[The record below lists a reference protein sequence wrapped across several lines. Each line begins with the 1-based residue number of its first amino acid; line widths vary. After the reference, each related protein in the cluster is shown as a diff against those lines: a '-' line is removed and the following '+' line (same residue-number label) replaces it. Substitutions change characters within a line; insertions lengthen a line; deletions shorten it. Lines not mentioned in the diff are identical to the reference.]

1 MLSRMRWPLQSLRLR
16 VKDLDAE
23 LGFYRDLLDLKI
35 LEQDG
40 NLVCLAPQNRGFTL
54 ELLHDPNAPLRPQP
68 SLGLYHFAL
77 LLPDRESLAAVFRRL
92 LEARYPSWDG
102 ASDHGVSEALYLR
115 DPEGNGLE
123 LYRDRPRPEWPQ
135 AGNGVVMYSRRLDLD
150 QLLAES
156 RQSAPLH
163 PDTLFGHLHLHVADL
178 DEAERFF
185 TRALRMEVT
194 QRDYPGARFLAVD
207 GYHHH
212 LGTNTWAENRTAP
225 EGATGLLG
233 YTWKGGESPEALEAR
248 LNALGL
254 EYTASPKGFTLTDPL
269 GQRLEFLAS

>member
-1 MLSRMRWPLQSLRLR
+1 MRWPLQSLRLR
-16 VKDLDAE
+16 IKDLEAE
-23 LGFYRDLLDLKI
+23 LSFYRDLLGLEI
-35 LEQDG
+35 FEQDG
-40 NLVCLAPQNRGFTL
+40 DLTRLAPQRKGFTL
-54 ELLHDPNAPLRPQP
+54 ELLHDPTAPLRPQP

-77 LLPDRESLAAVFRRL
+77 LLPERESLAAIFRRL

-123 LYRDRPRPEWPQ
+123 LYRDRPRSEWPQ
-135 AGNGVVMYSRRLDLD
+135 GDSGVAMYSRRLDLD
-150 QLLAES
+150 QLLAEA
-156 RQSAPLH
+156 RRAAPLH

-185 TRALRMEVT
+185 TQTTNMQVT
-194 QRDYPGARFLAVD
+194 QRNYPGARFLAVG

-212 LGTNTWAENRTAP
+212 LGINTWAGGRTAP

-233 YTWKGGESPEALEAR
+233 YTWQSGESRKELEAR
-248 LNALGL
+248 LNHLGL
-254 EYTASPKGFTLTDPL
+254 EFMASPQGFTLTDPNGNVL
-269 GQRLEFLAS
+269 HLLARP